1 MTALEGIVLDVDYVS
16 IENRS
21 VIRLTFKHK
30 KGVLELLDKKF
41 KPYFYLLPH
50 SNSTSAEEIAA
61 LELYADSGER
71 MVISAEEKSLSLRGK
86 KVKVLVVYADNAK
99 DVPKLKERL
108 SEFGDCYE
116 YDIPFWKRYIID
128 RGFSPVSGV
137 KIEVSDGDGK
147 SIDKIESKSVEGI
160 GLSHICFDIET
171 YNPNNISNPEKDP
184 VLMLSYSNDNARCVL
199 ATKNINKDF
208 ITKVKN
214 EKELVEKFTEFVR
227 KEDFDVIVGYNSSNF
242 DIPYLL
248 KRSSRVRADF
258 GIDRYGEGARV
269 QHHGLIDATKIP
281 GRINVDVYNVARFVS
296 IVGTAEY
303 LIKVNRL
310 TLGEVY
316 KSITGSAK
324 KGIEKGAIYKI
335 WDAGGE
341 ELDELAEY
349 SLADSLALNELY
361 NFFIPLEIALA
372 KFCGTTLGEA
382 TVSTTGQLVEYLL
395 MRYARINK
403 EIVPNKPSGADV
415 DLRLANPFEG
425 AYVKTPSAGIYEK
438 LAILDF
444 RSLYPS
450 IIIAYNIDPSTI
462 ADKDEEGYD
471 SPSGVRFRKAP
482 LGIMPTVLKLL
493 LSEREGV
500 KKKYKKNPD
509 DKALGANSQA
519 LKILANSFYGYL
531 GYARSRWYSREC
543 ASSVTALAR
552 EYIKKTI
559 ESAEHSGFDV
569 LYADT
574 DSLVMIMKE
583 KTEDEV
589 MAFVKQV
596 NSTLPLSMELELED
610 FYVRG
615 VFVGKR
621 GGGAGAKKKYALL
634 SKSGR
639 IKIRGFELVRRD
651 WSNAARETQRKVLE
665 MILREGDK
673 EKAISIV
680 REKIMELKE
689 GKTDL
694 KELVIHTQLRKSID
708 SYDAT
713 SPELAAARK
722 AVKLGKER
730 SEVEGVTIGYVI
742 TKHGNSISEKA
753 QLEEYAKDYDADYY
767 IYHQVLPATLKIL
780 KELGT
785 SEDELTGSGTQKK
798 LL

>member
-16 IENRS
+16 VENRS
-21 VIRLTFKHK
+21 VIRLTFKHE
-30 KGVLELLDKKF
+30 KGVLELFDRKF
-41 KPYFYLLPH
+41 RPYFYLLPRDDAT
-50 SNSTSAEEIAA
+50 STKEIEA
-61 LELYADSGER
+61 LGLYADSGEKIR
-71 MVISAEEKSLSLRGK
+71 ISAEQKRLFLKGRE
-86 KVKVLVVYADNAK
+86 VEALVVYAENAK

-116 YDIPFWKRYIID
+116 YDIPFWKRYVID
-128 RGFSPVSGV
+128 RGLFPLSGV
-137 KIEVSDGDGK
+137 KVEISEDDKKNIE
-147 SIDKIESKSVEGI
+147 KIESTTVNGI
-160 GLSHICFDIET
+160 GLSHLCFDIET
-171 YNPNNISNPEKDP
+171 YNPKLTPNPDKDP
-184 VLMLSYSNDNARCVL
+184 VIMLGYSNDSARNVL
-199 ATKNINKDF
+199 TTKSIGKEF
-208 ITKVKN
+208 ITEVKN
-214 EKELVEKFTEFVR
+214 EKELIENFTEFVR

-248 KRSSRVRADF
+248 KRSSKVRADF
-258 GIDRYGEGARV
+258 RIDRYGEGVRV

-316 KSITGSAK
+316 KSITGRTK
-324 KGIEKGAIYKI
+324 KGIEKKAIYKI
-335 WDAGGE
+335 WDEGGA

-361 NFFIPLEIALA
+361 NFFIPLEVALA
-372 KFCGTTLGEA
+372 KLCGTTLSEA
-382 TVSTTGQLVEYLL
+382 TVSTAGQLVEYLL
-395 MRYARINK
+395 MRYAKINK
-403 EIVPNKPSGADV
+403 QIMPNKPSGAET
-415 DLRLANPFEG
+415 DLRMANPFEG
-425 AYVKTPSAGIYEK
+425 AYVKTPSAGIYDK

-462 ADKDEEGYD
+462 AEKDEEAHE
-471 SPSGVRFRKAP
+471 SPNGIRFRKVP

-500 KKKYKKNPD
+500 KKEYKKNPD
-509 DKALGANSQA
+509 DKALGAKSQA
-519 LKILANSFYGYL
+519 LKILANSLYGYL
-531 GYARSRWYSREC
+531 GYARARWYSREC

-559 ESAEHSGFDV
+559 ENAERADFDV

-574 DSLVMIMKE
+574 DSLVMLMKE
-583 KTEDEV
+583 KTEADV

-596 NSTLPLSMELELED
+596 NGTLPQSMELELDD

-615 VFVGKR
+615 VFVGKK
-621 GGGAGAKKKYALL
+621 GGAAGAKKKYALL

-665 MILREGDK
+665 TILKEGDK
-673 EKAISIV
+673 EKAIAIV
-680 REKIMELKE
+680 RDKIMELKE
-689 GKTDL
+689 GKTDI
-694 KELVIHTQLRKSID
+694 KELVIHTQLRKGID

-713 SPELAAARK
+713 SPELAAAQK

-730 SEVEGVTIGYVI
+730 SEVEGITIGYVI
-742 TKHGNSISEKA
+742 TKHGSSISEKA

-767 IYHQVLPATLKIL
+767 IYHQILPATLKIL

-785 SEDELTGSGTQKK
+785 SEDELTGSGMQRR